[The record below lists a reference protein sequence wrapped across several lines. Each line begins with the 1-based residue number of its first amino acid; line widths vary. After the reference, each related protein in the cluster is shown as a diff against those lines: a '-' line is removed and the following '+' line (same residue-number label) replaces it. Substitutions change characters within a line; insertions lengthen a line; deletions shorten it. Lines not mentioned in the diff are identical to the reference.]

1 MEEAP
6 QQPAENAEAP
16 GTAMNWA
23 NKTFEAWGAY
33 ADASL
38 KATRQLTDFAADTAK
53 ESVSLYA
60 ELQSAN
66 AEALQESQ
74 TYVMKRISDMAEEIK
89 NPQDAWQKTM
99 SEFGS
104 SAEKFGK
111 LMQSNTQT
119 IMRSTEQYWLT
130 AQQTGTGIKDTYTQV
145 YEKLTTLYKSS

>member
-1 MEEAP
+1 M
-6 QQPAENAEAP
+6 
-16 GTAMNWA
+16 
-23 NKTFEAWGAY
+23 
-33 ADASL
+33 SL
-38 KATRQLTDFAADTAK
+38 H
-53 ESVSLYA
+53 A

-74 TYVMKRISDMAEEIK
+74 TCIMKRIGDMAEEIK
-89 NPQDAWQKTM
+89 NPQNAWQQAM

-130 AQQTGTGIKDTYTQV
+130 AQQTGTGIKDTYTQA